1 MKIISTVP
9 SITYLLTDLGLTDNI
24 IGKTKFCKSPANK
37 LKEIEII
44 GGTKN
49 INIDKIRTLNPDLI
63 IANKEE
69 NTKTEIELLAK
80 EFDVL
85 LTDVSNL
92 QENNEMILKIGQ
104 LTNTHKIA
112 KEIVRKIDNNFS
124 FLNNNIEA
132 KKVLYLIWKEPLM
145 SIGGDTFINE
155 MLEYANYKNILEN
168 EKRYPVVEPKSINPD
183 YVFLSSEPYPFNE
196 KHFPEIKKHFPN
208 SKLILVDGEMFSWFG
223 SYVAKAPK
231 YFNKLAEKINLLSQ
245 KPD

>member
-9 SITYLLTDLGLTDNI
+9 SITFLLTDLGLTDKI
-24 IGKTKFCKSPANK
+24 IGKTKFCKYPVNK
-37 LKEIEII
+37 LKDIEII

-49 INIDKIRTLNPDLI
+49 LNIDKIRALNPDLI
-63 IANKEE
+63 ISNKEE

-80 EFDVL
+80 EFDIL

-92 QENNEMILKIGQ
+92 QENKEMILKIGQ
-104 LTNTHKIA
+104 LTNTYEIA
-112 KEIVRKIDNNFS
+112 KEIVKKIDYNFS
-124 FLNNNIEA
+124 LLNNNIET
-132 KKVLYLIWKEPLM
+132 KRILYLIWKEPLM
-145 SIGGDTFINE
+145 SIGGDTFIHE
-155 MLEYANYKNILEN
+155 MLEYASYKNILEN

-183 YVFLSSEPYPFNE
+183 FVFLSSEPYPFSE

-223 SYVAKAPK
+223 SYVVKAPE
-231 YFNKLAEKINLLSQ
+231 YFNKLTEKINLLSQ

>member
-9 SITYLLTDLGLTDNI
+9 SITYLLTDLGLTDKI
-24 IGKTKFCKSPANK
+24 VGKTKFCKFPVNK
-37 LKEIEII
+37 LKDIEII

-49 INIDKIRTLNPDLI
+49 LNIDKIRNLNPDLI

-69 NTKTEIELLAK
+69 NTKTEIELLDK

-92 QENNEMILKIGQ
+92 QENNKMILKIGQ
-104 LTNTHKIA
+104 LTNTYKIA
-112 KEIVRKIDNNFS
+112 KEIVRKIDDNFTL
-124 FLNNNIEA
+124 LNNNIEA

-145 SIGGDTFINE
+145 SIGGDTFIHE
-155 MLEYANYKNILEN
+155 MLEFANYKNVLEN
-168 EKRYPVVEPKSINPD
+168 EKRYPTVEPENLNPE
-183 YVFLSSEPYPFNE
+183 YVFLSSEPYPFSE
-196 KHFPEIKKHFPN
+196 KHFLEIKKHFPN

-223 SYVAKAPK
+223 SYVAKAPE
-231 YFNKLAEKINLLSQ
+231 YFNQLAEKINLLSQ